1 MTLQAQRPALTSDD
15 ALRLAEDIYGLS
27 GTLRS
32 LPSERDQN
40 FRLTT
45 PTGESFV
52 LKVSGAAEA
61 PDHLDSQNAALSWL
75 AEHDGEALAP
85 RLRPTTNG
93 ERMTV
98 LEEPDAPAH
107 RVRLLTWLAGTPLA
121 TARPHT
127 PGLLTDLGRRLGSL
141 VAALQGFSHPAAAR
155 SGFMWDLGRAP
166 EVIASHLDAVDPKR
180 RQLLEDVLQQW
191 ETVVAPV
198 WPELRRSVAYNDAND
213 HNVLVSAPAPERYV
227 TGFIDFGDMLETC
240 TVSDLAIAAAYAML
254 GKLDCA
260 AAAAQ
265 VVAGFHEIF
274 PLTEPELEVVYT
286 LAQARLATSVCYS
299 ALRRATEPANDYLVI
314 SEQPAW
320 ATLERLAEVHPR
332 FARDLIRE
340 RCSLTPCPASPS
352 VVEWLQTHGDEL
364 DPPVESDPREAP
376 YVVFDLSIGSLE
388 LEDPQGIVGSEAF
401 TNLLFGR
408 MRREGVSLGIGRYDE
423 PRAIYTGA
431 AFAGTEGEH
440 PERRTVHLGVDLF
453 LEPGAPILAPLGGRV
468 HSVRNN
474 ADALDYG
481 PTVILEHSPVDG
493 PTFYTLYGHLAED
506 VLALRPGM
514 PIARGDAFAHIG
526 EFAVNGHWPPHLH
539 FQIVTDLFDRAG
551 EFPGVAAPSE
561 RAVWLS
567 LSPDPNLVLRIPEG
581 VRAADRMERTA
592 LLAARRAR
600 LGPNLSLHYADPLH
614 IVRGRGQYLYDD
626 AGRSYLDCVNNVCHV
641 GHSHPRVVQAARQQ
655 MAVLNTNTRYLH
667 ESLVRYAER
676 LSALLPEPLR
686 VCYFVCSGSEANELA
701 LRMARE
707 HTARVDLVVLE
718 GAYHGNTAALID
730 ASAYKF
736 DGQGGHGAPPHVH
749 TVVMPDDYRGP
760 YRREDP
766 DCGRKYAAHVKRTLE
781 AAHAQGREA
790 AALITE
796 TLLGCGGQIEFPPG
810 YLAAAYAHARAAG
823 AVCIADEVQVGFGR
837 VGTHF
842 WGFET
847 QDVVPDIV
855 TLGKPIGNGH
865 PLAAVVTTPEIAA
878 SFDTGMEYFN
888 TFGGNPVSCAVGLA
902 VLDVLR
908 DEGLQE
914 HALQV
919 GTHLKESLARLADR
933 HPVVG
938 DVRGRGLFLGE
949 EIVTDPAARTPGTA
963 VARYVVERMKDH
975 GILVSTDGPD
985 DNVLKIKPPLPF
997 SRDDADHFIGVLDT
1011 VLGEDVVRLAREADT
1026 VA

>member
-1 MTLQAQRPALTSDD
+1 VTLQAQRPALSSDE
-15 ALRLAEDIYGLS
+15 ALRLAEELYGLT
-27 GTLRS
+27 GTLQS

-40 FRLTT
+40 FQLTT
-45 PTGESFV
+45 PTRESFV

-61 PDHLDSQNAALSWL
+61 PDHLELQNATLTWL
-75 AEHDGEALAP
+75 ADHDDDAPVP
-85 RLRPTTNG
+85 RLRPTASG

-98 LEEPDAPAH
+98 LEAADAPAH
-107 RVRLLTWLAGTPLA
+107 RVRLFTWLPGTPLA

-127 PGLLTDLGRRLGSL
+127 PELLRDLGRRLGHV
-141 VAALQGFSHPAAAR
+141 VAALQGFSHPAAVR

-166 EVIASHLDAVDPKR
+166 DVIISHLDAVDPMR
-180 RQLLEDVLQQW
+180 RHLLEDVVRQW

-213 HNVLVSAPAPERYV
+213 HNVLVSAPAPERHV

-240 TVSDLAIAAAYAML
+240 TVSDPAIAVAYAML
-254 GKLDCA
+254 GKPDLV

-265 VVAGFHEIF
+265 VVAGFHESF
-274 PLTEPELEVVYT
+274 PLTEPELEVLHT
-286 LAQARLATSVCYS
+286 LARVRLATSVCYS
-299 ALRRATEPANDYLVI
+299 AHRRVTEPANDYLVI
-314 SEQPAW
+314 SERPAW
-320 ATLERLAEVHPR
+320 DALERLAEVHPR
-332 FARDLIRE
+332 LARNVLRE
-340 RCSLTPCPASPS
+340 RCGLPPCPTSTA
-352 VVEWLQTHGDEL
+352 VVAWLEAHGEEL
-364 DPPVESDPREAP
+364 GPLVESDPRETRHM
-376 YVVFDLSIGSLE
+376 VFDLSIGSPD
-388 LEDPQGIVGSEAF
+388 LEDPHGIVGSEAF
-401 TNLLFGR
+401 TDLLFGH

-423 PRAIYTGA
+423 ARAIYTSA

-440 PERRTVHLGVDLF
+440 PVRRTVHLGVDLF
-453 LEPGAPILAPLGGRV
+453 LEPGAPILAPLDGRV

-474 ADALDYG
+474 AEALDYG
-481 PTVILEHSPVDG
+481 PTVMLEHSPPGG

-506 VLALRPGM
+506 VLAFKPGM
-514 PIARGDAFAHIG
+514 PIAQGDAFARIG
-526 EFAVNGHWPPHLH
+526 EFPVNGRWPPHLH
-539 FQIVTDLFDRAG
+539 FQVVTDVLDRVG

-567 LSPDPNLVLRIPEG
+567 LSPDPNLLLRLPGG
-581 VRAADRMERTA
+581 VRADERMKRDA

-600 LGPNLSLHYADPLH
+600 LGPNLSLHYTEPLH
-614 IVRGRGQYLYDD
+614 IVRGRGQYLYDEV
-626 AGRSYLDCVNNVCHV
+626 GRSYLDCVNNVCHV
-641 GHSHPRVVQAARQQ
+641 GHSHPRVVRAARQQ

-667 ESLVRYAER
+667 EHVVHYAER
-676 LSALLPEPLR
+676 LAALLPDPLR

-707 HTARVDLVVLE
+707 HTGRTDLVVLD

-730 ASAYKF
+730 ASPYKF
-736 DGQGGHGAPPHVH
+736 DGRGGRGAPSHVH
-749 TVVMPDDYRGP
+749 NVTMPDDYRGP

-766 DCGRKYAAHVKRTLE
+766 DCGLKYAAHVEEALE
-781 AAHAQGREA
+781 GARASGNDV
-790 AALITE
+790 AALLTE
-796 TLLGCGGQIEFPPG
+796 TLLGCGGQIELPPG

-847 QDVVPDIV
+847 QDAVPDIV

-908 DEGLQE
+908 DERLQQ
-914 HALQV
+914 HALEV
-919 GTHLKESLARLADR
+919 GTRLKESLALLAER
-933 HPVVG
+933 HPAVG
-938 DVRGRGLFLGE
+938 DVRGRGLFLGIE
-949 EIVTDPAARTPGTA
+949 LVADADTRTPAADI
-963 VARYVVERMKDH
+963 ARYIVERMKRH
-975 GILVSTDGPD
+975 GILLSTDGPD

-997 SRDDADHFIGVLDT
+997 SMDDADRLVGVLDT
-1011 VLGEDVVRLAREADT
+1011 VLAEDVVRLAVGADT